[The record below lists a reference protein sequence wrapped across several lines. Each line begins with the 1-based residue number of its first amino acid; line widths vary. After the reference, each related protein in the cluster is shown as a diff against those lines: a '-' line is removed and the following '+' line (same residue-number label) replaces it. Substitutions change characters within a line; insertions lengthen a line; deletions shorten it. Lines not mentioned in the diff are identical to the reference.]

1 MSAKTMNLMHHENHH
16 QQRSRR
22 NAFLATIA
30 LGAGFVLLPGCGRGS
45 SAGSGGRSG
54 PGLPVSAATAKRGS
68 LGVYLD
74 AIGTVTPV
82 STVTVTSRVAGE
94 LTAVNYV
101 EGQIVKKGDLLA
113 VIDPRPYQA
122 AVVQAE
128 GQLTRD
134 QALLKNARL
143 DLARYQEAYREHA
156 IPEQQVATAEATVEQ
171 DEGIVQLDQG
181 TLDAAQVNLDYTRI
195 VSPIDGRVGL
205 RMVDP
210 GNIVQAN
217 GTIALA
223 TLTQLQPITVIFT
236 IAEDHLSEVIEQM
249 RSGQPLG
256 VLALDR
262 SQSKKL
268 AEGTLLTIDNQI
280 DTTTGTVK
288 ARATFPNLQ
297 NELFPNQFVNARL
310 RLRTLD
316 QVVIIPAAAIQLNDA
331 QSFVYIVRPDGTVQS
346 RDVKVTA
353 TEGETAAVTGVEPGE
368 NLITDGFDRLQ
379 DGIKVSI
386 RQTAAGSTRPPGAHE
401 SVPPLHPP
409 AHRHFAVDDRHPAG
423 GSAGLP

>member
-1 MSAKTMNLMHHENHH
+1 MWAPL
-16 QQRSRR
+16 
-22 NAFLATIA
+22 
-30 LGAGFVLLPGCGRGS
+30 LLPGCGRGS
-45 SAGSGGRSG
+45 SVGNGGRSG
-54 PGLPVSAATAKRGS
+54 QGLPVTAAAAKRGN
-68 LGVYLD
+68 LNVYLD

-94 LTAVNYV
+94 LTEVDFQ

-113 VIDPRPYQA
+113 VVDPRPYQA
-122 AVVQAE
+122 AVLQAE
-128 GQLTRD
+128 GQLARD

-171 DEGIVQLDQG
+171 DEGVVRLDQG

-205 RMVDP
+205 RMVDS

-217 GTIALA
+217 GTVALA

-236 IAEDHLSEVIEQM
+236 IAEDHLSEVVEQM
-249 RSGQPLG
+249 RGGQPLG

-262 SQSKKL
+262 SQAKKL

-288 ARATFPNLQ
+288 AKAIFPNLQ

-331 QSFVYIVRPDGTVQS
+331 QSFVYVVRPDGTVQS
-346 RDVKVTA
+346 REVKVTA
-353 TEGETAAVTGVEPGE
+353 TEGESAAVTGVEPGE

-386 RQTAAGSTRPPGAHE
+386 RQTAAGSTRPPGA
-401 SVPPLHPP
+401 P
-409 AHRHFAVDDRHPAG
+409 
-423 GSAGLP
+423 